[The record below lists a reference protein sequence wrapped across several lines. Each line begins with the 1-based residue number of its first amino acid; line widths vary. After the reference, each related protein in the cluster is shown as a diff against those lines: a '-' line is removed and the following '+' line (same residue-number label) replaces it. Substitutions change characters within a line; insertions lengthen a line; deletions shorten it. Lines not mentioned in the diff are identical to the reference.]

1 MLGRIDMDEI
11 LVLKHS
17 VDGYHAI
24 VAIFQTPT
32 DPEALNL
39 QYSKSP
45 YFKNHKFEKVPFW
58 MDVKEYIDRADTY
71 MATWIRKEQD
81 PEFAEYLRL
90 KEKFA

>member
-1 MLGRIDMDEI
+1 
-11 LVLKHS
+11 
-17 VDGYHAI
+17 
-24 VAIFQTPT
+24 
-32 DPEALNL
+32 
-39 QYSKSP
+39 
-45 YFKNHKFEKVPFW
+45 